1 MKRQQIHHIIYV
13 WLVAALCAAIPFSNF
28 MMSVSLLFLGLN
40 WIVEWNWAEKWQ
52 RLKSHKSA
60 FFWLL
65 FLPILCLG
73 FVKSNDAFS
82 ALQCFVTKLPVCLAS
97 VVVVT
102 SSALSR
108 KELRFVL
115 GTFVISVLLATFYS
129 IVFYATHEVTNIREI
144 SVFISH
150 IRFSLCI
157 DIAIVLLVSYILKNN
172 EIKILDRCL
181 LIAVLVW
188 FVLYLFVAQTLTGI
202 ILLAVVAVA
211 YCVFLLCSKST
222 MNGHRIVAGT
232 VLAAVLLLVAYV
244 FVISYQYFH
253 VDEKD
258 FAHLDAYTQNHH
270 PYSHD
275 IHSLVEN
282 GSYVGVYVCK
292 EELQSAWRQ
301 RSASDFNDP
310 FVEAT
315 LVRYLNS
322 LHWRKD
328 SAAVFQ
334 LSDKDVQNIEQGI
347 ANVEYT
353 RTFGLKRAL
362 YQSFFSWQQ
371 YRKYGDVSQSSLL
384 KRIVAWQSSCE
395 LIAQNP
401 CFGVG
406 FGNHKSL
413 LDSQQ
418 RLHQPKGEQI
428 SGCHNQF
435 LTFFLV
441 GGLLLPLF
449 FVVVLI
455 CPFIEYKHSMSFV
468 YVAVFV
474 ILLGSMLTED
484 TLETQAGYTLF
495 AVMNTLILYN
505 FNVKKD
511 ENA

>member
-60 FFWLL
+60 FLWLL

-82 ALQCFVTKLPVCLAS
+82 ALQNFVTKLPVCLAP

-108 KELRFVL
+108 KELRLVL
-115 GTFVISVLLATFYS
+115 GTFVIAVLLATFYS
-129 IVFYATHEVTNIREI
+129 IGFYATHEVANIREI

-157 DIAIVLLVSYILKNN
+157 DIAIVLLMFAILKMT
-172 EIKILDRCL
+172 EIKTFVRVLSIV
-181 LIAVLVW
+181 ALVW
-188 FVLYLFVAQTLTGI
+188 LVLYLFIAQTLTGI
-202 ILLAVVAVA
+202 VLLAVVAVA
-211 YCVFLLCSKST
+211 YCVFLLCSQST
-222 MNGHRIVAGT
+222 MKGRRIAAGA
-232 VLAAVLLLVAYV
+232 VLTAVLLLVAYV

-253 VDEKD
+253 IDEKD
-258 FAHLDAYTQNHH
+258 FAHLDAYTQNHR

-275 IHSLVEN
+275 VHSLVEN
-282 GSYVGVYVCK
+282 GSYVGVYVCR
-292 EELQSAWRQ
+292 EELQSAWHQ
-301 RSASDFNDP
+301 RSTSDFNDP
-310 FVEAT
+310 LVEAT

-328 SAAVFQ
+328 SAAVSQ
-334 LSDKDVQNIEQGI
+334 LSEEDVHNIEQSI

-384 KRIVAWQSSCE
+384 KRVVAWQSSCE

-418 RLHQPKGEQI
+418 RLHQPTGEPI

-441 GGLLLPLF
+441 GGILLPLF
-449 FVVVLI
+449 FVIVLI
-455 CPFIEYKHSMSFV
+455 YPFIEYKHSMSFV

-495 AVMNTLILYN
+495 AAMNALILYN